1 MNIDMDKFAKVAEKA
16 GVKVTKVEEGKS
28 GFYDN
33 GVHIDLEKL
42 FQGHFGLDFTGIKL
56 TEENSRLS
64 SGFRDAEELK
74 EM

>member
-16 GVKVTKVEEGKS
+16 RVRVTKVEEGEG

-33 GVHIDLEKL
+33 GVHIDLEEL

-64 SGFRDAEELK
+64 SGVRDKEELK